1 LRGVRDNLSKEDN
14 HKKPDA
20 GRIVADYYI
29 IPRSVCPL
37 LDKFSP
43 QPWGDVADVQREEKY
58 KDPANDKPT

>member
-1 LRGVRDNLSKEDN
+1 
-14 HKKPDA
+14 
-20 GRIVADYYI
+20 
-29 IPRSVCPL
+29 CPL